1 MYVMYVRMQGK
12 LFVSRLSV
20 SKLLRFL
27 RVPPGSAIKAMASH
41 ESDDDDIEETY
52 LAAKVQNTYKAKA
65 NY

>member
-1 MYVMYVRMQGK
+1 MFVSK
-12 LFVSRLSV
+12 LFV